1 MYEDE
6 DSVFT
11 DDSYGDGQSTYRHP
25 SSNQSAIVPR
35 RRSPD
40 SRSRA
45 SSRSLSLQARH
56 RVLSDPSLVYGRH
69 TNSHPIHQVTIL
81 SDDLVSDLCSSIQIV
96 TLCVVVCPVV
106 LWPDLIAKILQ
117 NSR

>member
-1 MYEDE
+1 MMFSRYGYASQNGSYYGGSLGSQELIDMYEDE

-11 DDSYGDGQSTYRHP
+11 DDSYGEGQSTYRHMDG
-25 SSNQSAIVPR
+25 NGSAIMTHQ
-35 RRSPD
+35 SPD

-69 TNSHPIHQVTIL
+69 AAAHPFHQVT
-81 SDDLVSDLCSSIQIV
+81 
-96 TLCVVVCPVV
+96 
-106 LWPDLIAKILQ
+106 
-117 NSR
+117 

>member
-11 DDSYGDGQSTYRHP
+11 DDSYGEGQSTYRHREG
-25 SSNQSAIVPR
+25 NRSAIVP

-69 TNSHPIHQVTIL
+69 TASHPIHQVTIWVV
-81 SDDLVSDLCSSIQIV
+81 DCDLNLPFPAFKQ
-96 TLCVVVCPVV
+96 
-106 LWPDLIAKILQ
+106 
-117 NSR
+117 